1 MNQRKGKLALI
12 FTLALFA
19 VYTFSALFL
28 AIIGVDV
35 YEKNVESSNENYNIR
50 TSVLYLTEKIRQ
62 NEMNGMVRVDELHSS
77 QAIVLSQEINEL
89 IYETWVYV
97 ENGYLCEVLVPEGY
111 EVMENTGQEIMP
123 MSGLEFEM
131 NSEGLLSL
139 SVLDEDGNSY
149 NAIIFLESYEY
160 GGV

>member
-12 FTLALFA
+12 FTVMLFA

-28 AIIGVDV
+28 AVIGVDV
-35 YEKNVESSNENYNIR
+35 YDKNVESSNQNYNVR

-62 NEMNGMVRVDELHSS
+62 NEMNGMVRLDELHSS

-123 MSGLEFEM
+123 MAGFEFEI
-131 NSEGLLSL
+131 SDEGLLNV

-149 NAIIFLESYEY
+149 NAIIFLESYEN